1 MVIPIH
7 VFFFSIHVF
16 SKLTQIREDVH
27 STLIQKIL
35 KKYVLTGV
43 YNRAGLM
50 THFSSL
56 TENYLAMA

>member
-7 VFFFSIHVF
+7 IF
-16 SKLTQIREDVH
+16 SKLTQMREAVH
-27 STLIQKIL
+27 STLIQKIF

-50 THFSSL
+50 TRFSSL